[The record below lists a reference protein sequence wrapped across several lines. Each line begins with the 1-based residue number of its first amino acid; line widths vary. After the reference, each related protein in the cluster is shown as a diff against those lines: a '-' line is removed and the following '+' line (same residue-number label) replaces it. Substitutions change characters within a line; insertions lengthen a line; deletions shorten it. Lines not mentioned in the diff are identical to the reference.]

1 MRRGIAAEYGEIAN
15 LVDAAQAVR
24 ACGVTGLEAYTPFA
38 VPELDRVLDAR
49 RSPMAIITAIGA
61 LGGVLG
67 AYGLQWLLNAYLYP
81 VLSGGRPPH
90 MPLAYVIITIEMGFL
105 FGGLSAF
112 FGCVAVARL
121 GRLWQPIFDI
131 PGFESETR
139 AAFWLAVD
147 ADDPRFEVGAI
158 DAALRHASATRVERF
173 GVLEAEGGPAAP
185 RASLD
190 TYEAP

>member
-1 MRRGIAAEYGEIAN
+1 MRRGIAAEYGEVED
-15 LVDAAQAVR
+15 LVAAAQAVR
-24 ACGVTGLEAYTPFA
+24 ARGVTGVEAYTPFA

-49 RSPMAIITAIGA
+49 RSPIAIITAIGA

-90 MPLAYVIITIEMGFL
+90 MPLAFVIITIEMGFL

-112 FGCVAVARL
+112 FSCLAFARL
-121 GRLWQPIFDI
+121 GRLWQPVFDI

-147 ADDPRFEVGAI
+147 ADDPRFEIAAI
-158 DAALRHASATRVERF
+158 DAALRQAHPTRIESF
-173 GVLEAEGGPAAP
+173 G
-185 RASLD
+185 S
-190 TYEAP
+190 